1 MPGTQFLT
9 LVEALAAAPPERPFV
24 TMWEGEDDVQ
34 TMTFGEFT
42 RFACLQAERLRAHG
56 LRPQDTVVLVMPQ
69 GIPLLAT
76 FAGAMLLGA
85 VPAILAYP
93 NFKTDPAKYSSG
105 LAGVLANL
113 KAPMVAVQDES
124 TETLL
129 RDHLPRNDGAQ
140 IVRSAALSDEQGQ
153 GLKTSCLS

>member
-1 MPGTQFLT
+1 MSRIQVRT

-24 TMWEGEDDVQ
+24 TMWEDEDDVH
-34 TMTFGEFT
+34 TLTFGEFA
-42 RFACLQAERLRAHG
+42 RFACLQADQLRAHG
-56 LRPQDTVVLVMPQ
+56 LGSQDTVVLVMQQ
-69 GIPLLAT
+69 GVPLLAA

-93 NFKTDPAKYSSG
+93 NFKTDPAKYSAG

-113 KAPMVAVQDES
+113 KAPIVAVQDEA

-129 RDHLPRNDGAQ
+129 SAHLPRNSGAQ
-140 IVRSAALSDEQGQ
+140 IVR
-153 GLKTSCLS
+153 